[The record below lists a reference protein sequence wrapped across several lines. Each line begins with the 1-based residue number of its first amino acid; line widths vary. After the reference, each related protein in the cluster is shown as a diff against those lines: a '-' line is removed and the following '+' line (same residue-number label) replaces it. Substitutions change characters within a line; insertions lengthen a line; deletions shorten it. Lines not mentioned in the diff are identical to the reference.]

1 MKAGSACHSD
11 KLSISSVL
19 LALNIPKEVAM
30 GTIRLSTGIHTTE
43 LEVEETIDYISKK
56 MKK

>member
-1 MKAGSACHSD
+1 
-11 KLSISSVL
+11 VL

-43 LEVEETIDYISKK
+43 LEIKESVEHISKK
-56 MKK
+56 MNKIL